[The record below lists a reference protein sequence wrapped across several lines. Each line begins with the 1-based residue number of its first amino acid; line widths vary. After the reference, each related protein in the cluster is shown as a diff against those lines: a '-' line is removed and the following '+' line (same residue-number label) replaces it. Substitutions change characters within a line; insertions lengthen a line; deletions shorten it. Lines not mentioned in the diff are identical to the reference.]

1 MDNYRK
7 GREMN
12 ELSARGKAFRAAI
25 AAFIDARREAK
36 LKDKDGDT
44 DTAAKY
50 DYPTWLADAAKRVS
64 QIQSVTHVLKATH
77 PDARGSSLH
86 VAPSTL
92 PQHAEIGSHL
102 LGKDYAEDV
111 VGNAAAAFIYS
122 FLTLEV
128 EGKRLLDWMQAG
140 DADLQA
146 ALTEDVEQARNW
158 MQAFASLVRT
168 DTTATT
174 HPMAKQLYWLTGNE
188 PDNDRDYQ
196 LLQPMFA
203 SSLAHC
209 VYKEL
214 DDTRFGE
221 ASKIAKQAKKNGEPG
236 DPFRVY
242 MDVVEQYFGAP
253 PKPTNKTKHLN
264 ISHLNAERMGRNYL
278 LASLPPAA
286 WKPREGV
293 KLLNISSVFDDKRS
307 ALTYFG
313 EVRDQLRALAD
324 FLKSDPDAN
333 ADTRKR
339 REAIEQ
345 ALGQELAAFG
355 ASVRGHQQP
364 GWSRHTDCKLPLCE
378 KLWLDPERSE
388 LPPRNDPE
396 YPHLKAEDE
405 DFIAAYER
413 GDWADEVAARFGL
426 WLNHQL
432 RQRSDKLAALSDAE
446 MRHFARQAVLDV
458 AWPIPLQRRAK
469 AGAA

>member
-1 MDNYRK
+1 MDTTK

-36 LKDKDGDT
+36 LKDKDGDLE
-44 DTAAKY
+44 AAARY
-50 DYPTWLADAAKRVS
+50 DYATWLADAARRVS
-64 QIQSVTHVLKATH
+64 QIQAVTHVLKATH

-86 VAPSTL
+86 VTPSTL

-102 LGKDYAEDV
+102 LGTDYAEDI
-111 VGNAAAAFIYS
+111 VGNAAALDVFK
-122 FLTLEV
+122 LLKLEV

-140 DADLQA
+140 DTDLQA
-146 ALTEDVEQARNW
+146 ALADNADQAHNW

-168 DTTATT
+168 DAAATT
-174 HPMAKQLYWLTGNE
+174 HPMAKQLYWLVGEE
-188 PDNDRDYQ
+188 PDNDSDYQ

-203 SSLAHC
+203 SSLAHA
-209 VYKEL
+209 VYA
-214 DDTRFGE
+214 DIQDARFGE
-221 ASKIAKQAKKNGEPG
+221 ANKAARQAKR
-236 DPFRVY
+236 D
-242 MDVVEQYFGAP
+242 D
-253 PKPTNKTKHLN
+253 KPADTDYRDYRNLAIRKLGGTKPQN
-264 ISHLNAERMGRNYL
+264 ISQLNSDRGGVNYL

-286 WKPREGV
+286 WQPRDGI
-293 KLLNISSVFDDKRS
+293 KLLNVLSVLDDKRS
-307 ALTYFG
+307 PFNYFG

-432 RQRSDKLAALSDAE
+432 RQRSDKLAALGDAE

>member
-1 MDNYRK
+1 MDNRIK

-12 ELSARGKAFRAAI
+12 ELSDRGKTFRATI

-36 LKDKDGDT
+36 LKGKEDDA

-50 DYPTWLADAAKRVS
+50 DYATWLADAARRVS
-64 QIQSVTHVLKATH
+64 QIQAVTHVLKATH

-86 VAPSTL
+86 VAPSGL

-102 LGKDYAEDV
+102 LGADYAEDV
-111 VGNAAAAFIYS
+111 VGNAAALDVFK
-122 FLTLEV
+122 LLKLDV

-146 ALTEDVEQARNW
+146 ALTNNAEQALEW

-168 DTTATT
+168 DAAAAT
-174 HPMAKQLYWLTGNE
+174 HPMAKQLYWLVDEEPENNE
-188 PDNDRDYQ
+188 HYQ

-203 SSLAHC
+203 SALAHA
-209 VYKEL
+209 VHA
-214 DDTRFGE
+214 DIQDARFGE
-221 ASKIAKQAKKNGEPG
+221 DNKAARQAKRDN
-236 DPFRVY
+236 
-242 MDVVEQYFGAP
+242 
-253 PKPTNKTKHLN
+253 KPVDTGYRDYRNLAIRKLGGTKPQN
-264 ISHLNAERMGRNYL
+264 ISQLNSERGGVNYL

-286 WKPREGV
+286 WKPRVGF
-293 KLLNISSVFDDKRS
+293 KLLNVASVLEDKRS
-307 ALTYFG
+307 AFIYFG
-313 EVRDQLRALAD
+313 DVREQLRALAD
-324 FLKSDPDAN
+324 LLKADPDAN
-333 ADTRKR
+333 VETRKQ

-355 ASVRGHQQP
+355 ASVRGHEQP
-364 GWSRHTDCKLPLCE
+364 GWSRHADCKLPLCE

-388 LPPRNDPE
+388 LPPRDDPA
-396 YPHLKAEDE
+396 YPYLKAEDE
-405 DFIAAYER
+405 EFIAAYER
-413 GDWADEVAARFGL
+413 GDWADEVATRFGL

-432 RQRSDKLAALSDAE
+432 RQRSDKLAALGDAE

-458 AWPIPLQRRAK
+458 AWPLPLQRRAK